1 MKRIHVLGLI
11 LIIVFSGVALALSYQ
26 TANAGFLP
34 QASYQTP
41 TPNAD
46 GQIIYTVQ
54 EGDSCYR
61 ILVLTG
67 ITIEE
72 LIEMN
77 GLDDSCS
84 IFPSQKLILATVA
97 PYTPTPEG
105 PLPTNTP
112 GAPTPTPF
120 DGNGEL
126 CFVLF
131 EDLDGNQKRSSSE
144 FYLSGGV
151 ASLNNRLGTFSETM
165 NTAGGDP
172 SVVAVP
178 CFEDVPEGEYN
189 LTMGIPDGYNAT
201 TNLNIA
207 ISISAGDSVYV
218 DFGAQPGSSLI
229 APEVVEPGGGRSP
242 LLLIVGLFF
251 IIGGAGLAFFF
262 IRSRT
267 KA

>member
-1 MKRIHVLGLI
+1 
-11 LIIVFSGVALALSYQ
+11 
-26 TANAGFLP
+26 
-34 QASYQTP
+34 
-41 TPNAD
+41 
-46 GQIIYTVQ
+46 
-54 EGDSCYR
+54 
-61 ILVLTG
+61 
-67 ITIEE
+67 
-72 LIEMN
+72 
-77 GLDDSCS
+77 
-84 IFPSQKLILATVA
+84 
-97 PYTPTPEG
+97 
-105 PLPTNTP
+105 
-112 GAPTPTPF
+112 
-120 DGNGEL
+120 
-126 CFVLF
+126 VLF
-131 EDLDGNQKRSSSE
+131 EDLDGNQKRSDSE

-165 NTAGGDP
+165 NTVGGDP
-172 SVVAVP
+172 SVVSVP